1 MSKDSPKKIVDIS
14 FRKDGRI
21 YAFYTGNFVLNKGDK
36 VIVEAIEG
44 IELGTVCSKP
54 RLRDASMPAR
64 PIKKVFRLATAEDIK
79 KKQKNER
86 IESEAMQFCK
96 EQIEKKKVP
105 MNLIGV
111 ELSFDMSRL
120 TFFYISTIR
129 VDFRELVKELVK
141 KFNTHVEMKQIGA
154 RDLAGKLGGIGH
166 CGRQLCCSLFLSN
179 FDPITIRMAKDQ
191 DLSLNPEKIS
201 GMCGRLMCCLAFEYD
216 TYAEMKKTIK
226 AQRPKDKMNIN

>member
-1 MSKDSPKKIVDIS
+1 
-14 FRKDGRI
+14 
-21 YAFYTGNFVLNKGDK
+21 
-36 VIVEAIEG
+36 
-44 IELGTVCSKP
+44 
-54 RLRDASMPAR
+54 
-64 PIKKVFRLATAEDIK
+64 
-79 KKQKNER
+79 
-86 IESEAMQFCK
+86 
-96 EQIEKKKVP
+96 

-141 KFNTHVEMKQIGA
+141 KFNIDMSRLTFFYISTIRVDFRELVKELVQKFNTHVEMKQIGA

-166 CGRQLCCSLFLSN
+166 CGRQLCCSLRQLCCSLFLSN

-226 AQRPKDKMNIN
+226 PHVLSCL